1 MLIMRLLRFA
11 YIVRKLLLRV
21 LRPYL
26 KRKGQKLIDI
36 MYITIGI
43 LQTLLSNLYAKFIL
57 VRLVIFIKKGPHLIP
72 HSEDIITRAMT
83 KHIIML

>member
-43 LQTLLSNLYAKFIL
+43 LQTLLSNLYAKNV